1 MENDRLL
8 ADGSFSSQDYV
19 SATNIEEPKGSEM
32 SARSVKKTQE
42 WVENDRLLADE
53 SLSAQDLCECN
64 EHRGTER
71 FRDEREERKK
81 KRSAGWEMIGCMQTN
96 RFASQTYVSA
106 TNIPGT
112 KGSEMSARSGRTAD
126 RRTYNE

>member
-32 SARSVKKTQE
+32 SARSVKKTQD
-42 WVENDRLLADE
+42 WVGNDRLLADE
-53 SLSAQDLCECN
+53 SLSAQ
-64 EHRGTER
+64 
-71 FRDEREERKK
+71 
-81 KRSAGWEMIGCMQTN
+81 
-96 RFASQTYVSA
+96 TYVSA
-106 TNIPGT
+106 TNIEEA

>member
-8 ADGSFSSQDYV
+8 ADESFSSQDYV

-32 SARSVKKTQE
+32 SARSVKKAQCR
-42 WVENDRLLADE
+42 VGNDRLLADE
-53 SLSAQDLCECN
+53 SLSAQ
-64 EHRGTER
+64 
-71 FRDEREERKK
+71 
-81 KRSAGWEMIGCMQTN
+81 
-96 RFASQTYVSA
+96 TYVSA
-106 TNIPGT
+106 TNIEEA

>member
-1 MENDRLL
+1 MENDWLL

-19 SATNIEEPKGSEM
+19 SATNIEEAKGSEM
-32 SARSVKKTQE
+32 SARSVKKAQC

-53 SLSAQDLCECN
+53 SFS
-64 EHRGTER
+64 
-71 FRDEREERKK
+71 
-81 KRSAGWEMIGCMQTN
+81 
-96 RFASQTYVSA
+96 SQNYVSA
-106 TNIPGT
+106 TNIEEP